1 MSKRLFQSPKGT
13 KDILPDQ
20 QSCWLYVEKHIQ
32 QISQLYGYE
41 RLHLPLFEETALFQR
56 GVGEGTDIV
65 EKEMYTFKDKGG
77 TSLTL
82 RPEFTAG
89 VVRSYLQHGL
99 SNWPNPVKVW
109 SLGPVFRY
117 ERPQAG
123 RLRQHTQFN
132 VEALGEQDPA
142 LDFEIMSIAWHL
154 FQNLGFINLN
164 FQINSIGCPQCR
176 PHYLKTLVHYYRP
189 FQKTICEECQKRL
202 EKNPLRL
209 LDCKNPLCQTT
220 IKNAPPAI
228 AFLCRECETHFETL
242 KNNLDRLKRPYVLN
256 HSLVRGLDYY
266 TKTVFE
272 VTVQGIGA
280 QNAVCGGGRY
290 DGLVEVLGGP
300 PTPGVGFA
308 SGLERIVLALKEQKI
323 KIPDRVKP
331 KVYFAFQGEDAKN
344 RILELLL
351 KLREA
356 NIEAIMGFGSRSLK
370 SQLREAN
377 HRQVK
382 YVAIL
387 GEKEMAQKQILIK
400 PMEGG
405 VQETVFWDD
414 LILFFEKQIGPS

>member
-32 QISQLYGYE
+32 LISQLYGYE

-65 EKEMYTFKDKGG
+65 EKEMYTFEDKGG

-82 RPEFTAG
+82 RPEFTAS

-99 SNWPNPVKVW
+99 SNLPNPVKVW

-154 FQNLGFINLN
+154 FHNLGFTNLN
-164 FQINSIGCPQCR
+164 FQINSIGCPRCR

-189 FQKTICEECQKRL
+189 FQKTICKECQKRL

-220 IKNAPPAI
+220 IKNAPPAV
-228 AFLCRECETHFETL
+228 AFLCRECEIHFETL
-242 KNNLDRLKRPYVLN
+242 KNDLNRMKRPYILN

-280 QNAVCGGGRY
+280 QNAICGGGRY
-290 DGLVEVLGGP
+290 DGLTEVLGGP

-323 KIPDRVKP
+323 KIPDSVKP

-344 RILELLL
+344 HILELLS
-351 KLREA
+351 KLREV

-387 GEKEMAQKQILIK
+387 GEKEMAQRQVLIK
-400 PMEGG
+400 PMDGG
-405 VQETVFWDD
+405 VQEAVPWDD
-414 LILFFEKQIGPS
+414 LILFFEKRT